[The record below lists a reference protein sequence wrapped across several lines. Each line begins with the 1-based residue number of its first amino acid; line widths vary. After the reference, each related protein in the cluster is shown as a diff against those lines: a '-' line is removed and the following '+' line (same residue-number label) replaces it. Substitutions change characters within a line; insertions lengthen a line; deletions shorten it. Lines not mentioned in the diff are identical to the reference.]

1 MMPDRV
7 ALLRELVSRRT
18 APGRAVAAAMRLL
31 VDATSEPAEGW
42 TWNVDEVLA
51 EDERR
56 RRLDEPLR
64 LFYHDGL
71 LSLSNCPDRVS
82 CTARVEYVDQHLH
95 TGRRVTLDATLGR
108 ELGALAVVDALVT
121 AARRPTMVLLLAPE
135 LGMRGAPCAVT
146 AHRIHAD
153 AAFALQVQV
162 ELHEVVTAIIR

>member
-1 MMPDRV
+1 MLDRV

-18 APGRAVAAAMRLL
+18 APGRAVDAAKRLL
-31 VDATSEPAEGW
+31 ADATSEP
-42 TWNVDEVLA
+42 A

-56 RRLDEPLR
+56 RRLNEPLR
-64 LFYHDGL
+64 LFYHDGF

-82 CTARVEYVDQHLH
+82 CTARVDWHLH

-108 ELGALAVVDALVT
+108 ELGALAVVDALT
-121 AARRPTMVLLLAPE
+121 IAARRPTTVFLLAPE
-135 LGMRGAPCAVT
+135 LGVRGSPCAVT